1 MGNLRPSSPP
11 SAAYPP
17 SPPSAAVGAPRAAPP
32 AAGAARGVSS
42 SPGQGPPSK
51 PRLAQYAMPHEP
63 PPPHAAH
70 ATHAAP
76 ARSQAI
82 RSPGRS
88 PGAVARHAID
98 VAAARQ
104 SGLTAAL
111 DGSGGDWLS

>member
-1 MGNLRPSSPP
+1 
-11 SAAYPP
+11 
-17 SPPSAAVGAPRAAPP
+17 
-32 AAGAARGVSS
+32 
-42 SPGQGPPSK
+42 
-51 PRLAQYAMPHEP
+51 
-63 PPPHAAH
+63 PPHAAH
-70 ATHAAP
+70 AAP
-76 ARSQAI
+76 ARSAADAHLRSRAEVQASA